1 MNKKPTPDILLAVI
15 RAHCLECSGG
25 SRKQVHNCEIKN
37 CRLWPYRK
45 GESRKAGTTR
55 ITEGDV
61 YRQMTLF
68 EFAEYKIVSE
78 DRKGE
83 EK

>member
-1 MNKKPTPDILLAVI
+1 MDKQPTPDILLAVI

-25 SRKQVHNCEIKN
+25 SRKQVHNCEITN

-45 GESRKAGTTR
+45 GTTR
-55 ITEGDV
+55 KSGGKRVAAGDV

-68 EFAEYKIVSE
+68 DFVE
-78 DRKGE
+78 DGK
-83 EK
+83 